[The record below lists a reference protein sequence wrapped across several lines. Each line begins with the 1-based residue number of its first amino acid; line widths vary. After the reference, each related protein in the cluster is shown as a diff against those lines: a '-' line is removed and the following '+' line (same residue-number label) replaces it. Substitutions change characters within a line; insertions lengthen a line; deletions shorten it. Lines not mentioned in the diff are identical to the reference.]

1 MQVQEL
7 TDEGYKCGAR
17 FWNKIEDAGPQTNPH
32 TPPAETSQKR
42 MRKNPNNG
50 RKTEGNGNTLR
61 YKTTARDEIWK
72 KHNAHSEKPGNSV
85 RFKRKTVAS
94 WS

>member
-7 TDEGYKCGAR
+7 TDEGYKSGAR
-17 FWNKIEDAGPQTNPH
+17 FRNRIEDAGPQNNPH

-50 RKTEGNGNTLR
+50 RKIEKVTRTLSDTKQLR
-61 YKTTARDEIWK
+61 GMKSGKSKTLKQHPLKET
-72 KHNAHSEKPGNSV
+72 
-85 RFKRKTVAS
+85 RKLGAL
-94 WS
+94 